1 MRNVAFGRMVFAL
14 ALVFSLTV
22 AAQDY
27 PTKPIRIIAPVPGG
41 LGLDTFSRIVA
52 EKLREK
58 WGQPVIVENRAGA
71 GGHIG
76 GEAAFRAAP
85 DGYTLLFAAH
95 PQLVVHKSLYAKL
108 PYDPDA
114 FEPVSVLV
122 KIPVVLVV
130 QAKVAADSV
139 QQLIAL
145 AKGNPDR
152 LNYASNGSGG
162 TPHLAAEWFKTMVGV
177 KIVHVPYKSNTNA
190 VTDLLGARVDMM
202 FLNLDAVLPHIRSGK
217 LRALAM
223 AGERRD
229 ALLPET
235 PTMSEVLP
243 GFVLAP
249 WWGAVAPPKT
259 SAAIANK
266 ISAAVAEIIKQP
278 EMTKRLFE
286 LGNIGAVG
294 STPAEMALFMTQER
308 KRWAELVRVS
318 GAKEE

>member
-1 MRNVAFGRMVFAL
+1 MQKSAFSRILLAL
-14 ALVFSLTV
+14 ALSFSLAV
-22 AAQDY
+22 GAQDY
-27 PTKPIRIIAPVPGG
+27 PSRPIKVIAPVPPG

-71 GGHIG
+71 SGHIG

-85 DGYTLLFAAH
+85 DGYTILFAAH

-114 FEPVSVLV
+114 FEPVAVLV
-122 KIPVVLVV
+122 KIPVVLVTNT
-130 QAKVAADSV
+130 KVAADSV
-139 QQLIAL
+139 QQLIGL
-145 AKGNPDR
+145 AKDNPDR
-152 LNYASNGSGG
+152 LTYASNGSGG
-162 TPHLAAEWFKTMVGV
+162 TPHLAAEWLKTMAGV
-177 KIVHVPYKSNTNA
+177 KILHVPYKSNTNA
-190 VTDLLGARVDMM
+190 VTDMLGARVDMM
-202 FLNLDAVLPHIRSGK
+202 FLNLDAVLPHIRAGK

-223 AGERRD
+223 AGDKRD
-229 ALLPET
+229 ALLPDT

-259 SAAIANK
+259 PAAIANK
-266 ISAAVAEIIKQP
+266 VSASITEILKQP
-278 EMTKRLFE
+278 DMAKRLFE
-286 LGNIGAVG
+286 LGNIEAVG
-294 STPAEMALFMTQER
+294 GTRAQMTQFMRQER
-308 KRWAELVRVS
+308 ERWAELVRVS

>member
-1 MRNVAFGRMVFAL
+1 MRKTALCRIAL
-14 ALVFSLTV
+14 AAALAFSL
-22 AAQDY
+22 AAQAQDY
-27 PTKPIRIIAPVPGG
+27 PSRPIKIIAPVPPG
-41 LGLDTFSRIVA
+41 LGLDTFTRVVA
-52 EKLREK
+52 DKLREK

-76 GEAAFRAAP
+76 GEATVRAAP

-122 KIPVVLVV
+122 KIPVVLVAH
-130 QAKVAADSV
+130 AKIAADSV
-139 QQLIAL
+139 QQLIGL
-145 AKGNPDR
+145 AKDNPDR
-152 LNYASNGSGG
+152 LTYASNGSGG

-177 KIVHVPYKSNTNA
+177 KILHVPYKSNTNA
-190 VTDLLGARVDMM
+190 VTDMLGARVDMM
-202 FLNLDAVLPHIRSGK
+202 FLNLDAVLPHIRAGK

-223 AGERRD
+223 AGDKRD
-229 ALLPET
+229 ALLPDT

-259 SAAIANK
+259 PAAIANK
-266 ISAAVAEIIKQP
+266 ISAAVAEILKQP

-294 STPAEMALFMTQER
+294 STPAEMALFMKQER
-308 KRWAELVRVS
+308 ERWAHLVRVS

>member
-1 MRNVAFGRMVFAL
+1 MRNTTFGRILLALAFAL
-14 ALVFSLTV
+14 SL
-22 AAQDY
+22 AAHAQDY
-27 PTKPIRIIAPVPGG
+27 PSRPIKIIAPVPPG
-41 LGLDTFSRIVA
+41 LGMDTFSRIIA
-52 EKLREK
+52 DKLREK
-58 WGQPVIVENRAGA
+58 WGQPIIVENRAGA

-76 GEAAFRAAP
+76 GEAAFRALP

-114 FEPVSVLV
+114 FEPVSVMV

-130 QAKVAADSV
+130 HAKLAADSV
-139 QQLIAL
+139 KQLIGL
-145 AKGNPDR
+145 AKNNPDR

-162 TPHLAAEWFKTMVGV
+162 TPHLAAEWFKTMAGV
-177 KIVHVPYKSNTNA
+177 KILHVPYKSNTNA
-190 VTDLLGARVDMM
+190 VTDMLGARVDMM
-202 FLNLDAVLPHIRSGK
+202 FLNLDAVLPHIRTGK

-223 AGERRD
+223 AGDKRD
-229 ALLPET
+229 ALLPGI
-235 PTMSEVLP
+235 PTMSELLP

-259 SAAIANK
+259 PTAITNKVSATL
-266 ISAAVAEIIKQP
+266 AEILKQP

-286 LGNIGAVG
+286 LGNTEAVG
-294 STPAEMALFMTQER
+294 GTPAEMALFMKQER
-308 KRWAELVRVS
+308 ERWAELIRLS